1 MIDLSQILDHAKP
14 LVRETGQWIQSMV
27 NTIGESDIQYK
38 GTNDL
43 VSFVDQ
49 NAESRLKEGLS
60 RIFPEAGFVA
70 EESASDYSE
79 VGDGYYWVID
89 PLDGTTNFL
98 HRLPIYAVSVGLI
111 YRKQAIIGLIYEP
124 NRDELFYA
132 AKGQGAYLNE
142 SPIQVSLQASM
153 SKSLL
158 ATGFPYYDFS
168 YQDRYLALLKE
179 LMRTSHGLR
188 RMGAAAIDLAY
199 TACGRFEGL
208 FEANLKPW
216 DVAAGKIIIE
226 EAGGRVT
233 NFKGGEDVIFEGEI
247 IGAGPIF
254 DEFLGTLQAQW
265 FVD

>member
-1 MIDLSQILDHAKP
+1 MIDLSRILADSLP
-14 LVRETGQWIQSMV
+14 LVRETGLWIQGMV
-27 NTIGESDIQYK
+27 EEISELDIQYK

-43 VSFVDQ
+43 VSYVDQ
-49 NAESRLKEGLS
+49 QAENRLKTGLS
-60 RIFPEAGFVA
+60 KVFPEAGFIA
-70 EESASDYSE
+70 EESASGQE
-79 VGDGYYWVID
+79 EIGEGYYWVID

-98 HRLPIYAVSVGLI
+98 HRLPVYAVSVGLI
-111 YRKQAIIGLIYEP
+111 FKKQPVLGIIYEP

-132 AKGQGAYLNE
+132 YQGNGAFLNGKA
-142 SPIQVSLQASM
+142 IRVSSTDRLA
-153 SKSLL
+153 KSLL

-168 YQDRYLALLKE
+168 YQDRYLALLKS
-179 LMRTSHGLR
+179 LMQKSHGLR

-199 TACGRFEGL
+199 TACGRFEGF

-233 NFKGGEDVIFEGEI
+233 NFSGGVDVIFTGEI

-254 DEFLGTLQAQW
+254 EEFLSTLREHW
-265 FVD
+265 ES

>member
-1 MIDLSQILDHAKP
+1 MKSLVDILAESAV
-14 LVRETGQWIQSMV
+14 LVKETGQWILEQS
-27 NTIGESDIQYK
+27 TQFSASDIIYK

-49 NAESRLKEGLS
+49 QAEAKLKHGLS
-60 RIFPEAGFVA
+60 QIFPEAGFIA
-70 EESASDYSE
+70 EETSSTYEDI
-79 VGDGYYWVID
+79 GDGYYWVID

-98 HRLPIYAVSVGLI
+98 HKLPIFAVSVGLI
-111 YRKQAIIGLIYEP
+111 QFKQPILGLIYEP
-124 NRDELFYA
+124 NRDELFTA
-132 AKGQGAYLNE
+132 VKGKGAQLNG
-142 SPIQVSLQASM
+142 SPIRVSLENSL

-168 YQDRYLALLKE
+168 YQDRYVDLLKE
-179 LMRTSHGLR
+179 LMRSSHGLR

-199 TACGRFEGL
+199 TACGRFEGF

-226 EAGGRVT
+226 EAGGMVT
-233 NFKGGEDVIFEGEI
+233 NFSGGQNVIFSGEI

-254 DEFLGTLQAQW
+254 AEFLATLQSKW
-265 FVD
+265 FE

>member
-1 MIDLSQILDHAKP
+1 MKP
-14 LVRETGQWIQSMV
+14 LVNILEESSVLVKETGQWILQQS
-27 NTIGESDIQYK
+27 TQFSSSDIIYK

-49 NAESRLKEGLS
+49 QAEAKLKQGLS
-60 RIFPEAGFVA
+60 QIFPEAGFIA
-70 EESASDYSE
+70 EETSSNYEDI
-79 VGDGYYWVID
+79 GDGFYWVID

-98 HRLPIYAVSVGLI
+98 HKLPVFAVSVGLI
-111 YRKQAIIGLIYEP
+111 LNKQPILGLIYEP
-124 NRDELFYA
+124 NRDELFTA
-132 AKGQGAYLNE
+132 AKGHGAHLNG
-142 SPIQVSLQASM
+142 SPIRVSPENSL

-168 YQDRYLALLKE
+168 YQDRYLELLKE
-179 LMRTSHGLR
+179 LMRSSHGLR

-199 TACGRFEGL
+199 TACGRFEGF

-226 EAGGRVT
+226 EAGGMVT
-233 NFKGGEDVIFEGEI
+233 NFSGGQNVIFSGEI

-254 DEFLGTLQAQW
+254 AEFLGTLQSKW
-265 FVD
+265 FD